1 MGRATEEETIQFM
14 VSAKVKRA
22 LKKKAFDRDET
33 MRTFILKALRDAGLS
48 VPEDELTD
56 RRRGGRR

>member
-1 MGRATEEETIQFM
+1 MARATEEETIQFT

-22 LKKKAFDRDET
+22 LKKKALERDET
-33 MRTFILKALRDAGLS
+33 MRTFILKALRDAGLN
-48 VPEDELTD
+48 VPEHELAD